1 MLLNIKVFVV
11 PNSKTVKYY
20 KEKGYDAKVG
30 IPIQVYQNDLTNGSW
45 VEVKVKCDICNKEFS
60 RKYSKYIKSN
70 KKYGYDTCNNCKTFK
85 IAEALKISEEDFDK
99 RLFESNNTIVRKE
112 SYKNIDYKILFKCK
126 VCNNE
131 WYTYPYFLI
140 KNNPCGCPK
149 CSYTNNGLK
158 RVKDHNTFINEV
170 NILGN
175 NEYQVLSKY
184 ERSNKKILIE
194 HTVCGTKYKVM
205 PNKFLQG
212 RRCPVCSESKGE
224 QKIRLWLTT
233 NNYNFDS
240 QESFNNLLG
249 NNNGLLRFDF
259 VVYDENKNI
268 NCLIEFDGEQH
279 YKWIEG
285 MMTKKQFET
294 LKIHD
299 RRKNKYCKS
308 NNINLLRIPYWDF
321 DNIEEI
327 LNKKIGGN

>member
-1 MLLNIKVFVV
+1 M
-11 PNSKTVKYY
+11 
-20 KEKGYDAKVG
+20 
-30 IPIQVYQNDLTNGSW
+30 
-45 VEVKVKCDICNKEFS
+45 
-60 RKYSKYIKSN
+60 
-70 KKYGYDTCNNCKTFK
+70 
-85 IAEALKISEEDFDK
+85 
-99 RLFESNNTIVRKE
+99 
-112 SYKNIDYKILFKCK
+112 
-126 VCNNE
+126 
-131 WYTYPYFLI
+131 
-140 KNNPCGCPK
+140 
-149 CSYTNNGLK
+149 
-158 RVKDHNTFINEV
+158 
-170 NILGN
+170 
-175 NEYQVLSKY
+175 
-184 ERSNKKILIE
+184 
-194 HTVCGTKYKVM
+194 
-205 PNKFLQG
+205 
-212 RRCPVCSESKGE
+212 PVCSESKGE